1 MAVKFMVVN
10 FMDINFVAMNYYDR
24 EIPLKQLKAI
34 RDKAFESFSKMT
46 VLKGRRRIGKTTL
59 GTLAFEGA
67 DFVYLFVGRRS
78 ESDLC
83 EDFSSEIRRVL
94 GVFVPEG
101 ITRFK
106 DIFGLLMSAGE
117 TRSFTLFIDE
127 VQEFYYINKAVFS
140 DIQDIWDRTR
150 RKTHVNLVFSG
161 STFTLMEK
169 IFKDEHEPLFGRA
182 DLTLELEPFS
192 TSVQKSILADHKAD
206 YNNDDL
212 LALYCFTGGVPK
224 YIELLMDNGC
234 LNLDSMVDYMT
245 TPGSQFLDEGEKIL
259 IQEMGK
265 NYGTYFSILARISSG
280 EVTLP
285 EIEGSLGDKSLGG
298 QIRILE
304 EEYKLISKKR
314 PIRSGENSKD
324 VRYEI
329 SDVFLRFWFRYFHR
343 YRSLVE
349 IKNYSALANIIKE
362 DYPTYSGRILERWF
376 RERMME
382 SQKYSEIGGWWNPTK
397 GKKGIAPNELDLVGV
412 ALDGTVKAFEVKRNK
427 SKYSPLEVEAKV
439 RDMSNKVFGGKE
451 VVFSC
456 LSIED
461 M

>member
-1 MAVKFMVVN
+1 M
-10 FMDINFVAMNYYDR
+10 IYYDR
-24 EIPLKQLKAI
+24 EVPLKQLKDI
-34 RDKAFESFSKMT
+34 RTKAFESFSKMT

-59 GTLAFEGA
+59 GTLAFEGES
-67 DFVYLFVGRRS
+67 FVYLFVGRRS
-78 ESDLC
+78 ESDMC
-83 EDFSSEIRRVL
+83 GDFAEQIRASL
-94 GVFVPEG
+94 GIFVPEG

-106 DIFGLLMSAGE
+106 DIFGLLMSTGE
-117 TRSFTLFIDE
+117 SRSFTLFVDE
-127 VQEFYYINKAVFS
+127 VQEFYYINKSVFS

-161 STFTLMEK
+161 STYTLMEK

-192 TSVQKSILADHKAD
+192 TGVQRRILADHAPG
-206 YNNDDL
+206 YSNDDL
-212 LALYCFTGGVPK
+212 LALYSFTGGVPK
-224 YIELLMDNGC
+224 YVELLMDNGC
-234 LNLDSMVDYMT
+234 HDMCSMVDYMT
-245 TPGSQFLDEGEKIL
+245 MPGSQFLDEGEKIL

-304 EEYKLISKKR
+304 EDYKLISKKR

-329 SDVFLRFWFRYFHR
+329 SDVFLHFWFRYFHR
-343 YRSLVE
+343 YRSLIE
-349 IKNYSALANIIKE
+349 IKNYSALAGMIKD

-376 RERMME
+376 REKMME
-382 SQKYSEIGGWWNPTK
+382 SQEYLEIGGWWNPTK
-397 GKKGIAPNELDLVGV
+397 GKKGIMPNELDIVGV
-412 ALDGTVKAFEVKRNK
+412 TLDGKVKAFEVKRNK
-427 SKYSPLEVEAKV
+427 ARYSPAEVEMKV
-439 RDMSNKVFGGKE
+439 RDMSNKVFGGGRVE
-451 VVFSC
+451 FGC
-456 LSIED
+456 LSLED

>member
-59 GTLAFEGA
+59 GTLAFEGS

-127 VQEFYYINKAVFS
+127 VQEFYYINKTVFS
-140 DIQDIWDRTR
+140 DIQDVWDRTR

-314 PIRSGENSKD
+314 PIRSAENSGCSQDLRLFPDHFQRSPEKD
-324 VRYEI
+324 QEQDQEQDDRGYRI
-329 SDVFLRFWFRYFHR
+329 QSFDPRCKCQRFLCCLFRKQFPGGVSHCR
-343 YRSLVE
+343 QDDEDGDRPRQRM
-349 IKNYSALANIIKE
+349 IRHKE
-362 DYPTYSGRILERWF
+362 QDHQE
-376 RERMME
+376 E
-382 SQKYSEIGGWWNPTK
+382 Q
-397 GKKGIAPNELDLVGV
+397 
-412 ALDGTVKAFEVKRNK
+412 DG
-427 SKYSPLEVEAKV
+427 
-439 RDMSNKVFGGKE
+439 
-451 VVFSC
+451 
-456 LSIED
+456 
-461 M
+461 